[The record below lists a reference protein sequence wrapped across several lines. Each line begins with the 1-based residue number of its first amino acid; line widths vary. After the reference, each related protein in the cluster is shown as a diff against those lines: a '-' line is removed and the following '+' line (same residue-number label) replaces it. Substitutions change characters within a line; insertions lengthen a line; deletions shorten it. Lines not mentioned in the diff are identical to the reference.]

1 MQKNKIFKML
11 KWMNQIGENSNKW
24 SEQYEMNIYLVT
36 HAQMSADRLKFW
48 EELVKPTFLAMI
60 QIAL

>member
-1 MQKNKIFKML
+1 
-11 KWMNQIGENSNKW
+11 MNQIRENTNKW
-24 SEQYEMNIYLVT
+24 SEQYAMNIYLVT

-60 QIAL
+60 KSAL

>member
-1 MQKNKIFKML
+1 ML
-11 KWMNQIGENSNKW
+11 KWMNQIGENTNNW

-48 EELVKPTFLAMI
+48 EELVKTTFLAMI
-60 QIAL
+60 QFAL

>member
-11 KWMNQIGENSNKW
+11 KWMNQIRENTTKW
-24 SEQYEMNIYLVT
+24 SEKYEMNIYLVT
-36 HAQMSADRLKFW
+36 HAHRLKFW
-48 EELVKPTFLAMI
+48 EELVKPTFLAML